1 VLVNLLSY
9 EAPYF
14 GPEGGR
20 PGIPTQ
26 AVRHK
31 CAGKLGI
38 FKIFQIAPHRKKS
51 IVKKCLAGRWIPPP
65 WTTGPCAQAH
75 LSTMVN
81 PALEG

>member
-1 VLVNLLSY
+1 MLVNLLSY

-14 GPEGGR
+14 GPEGGK

-31 CAGKLGI
+31 CSGKLGI
-38 FKIFQIAPHRKKS
+38 FKIFQIAPHRQKS
-51 IVKKCLAGRWIPPP
+51 IVKKMLGRKMDPSP

-75 LSTMVN
+75 ISTMVN